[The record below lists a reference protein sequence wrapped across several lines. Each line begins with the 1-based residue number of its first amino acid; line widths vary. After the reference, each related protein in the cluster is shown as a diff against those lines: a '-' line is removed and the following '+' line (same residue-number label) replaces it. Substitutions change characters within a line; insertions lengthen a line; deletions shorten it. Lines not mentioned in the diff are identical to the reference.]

1 MAPDLRPGP
10 DSPPT
15 DELDSA
21 EASLRVMQ
29 QVLHSFAADDMSR
42 QTPCS
47 EFDVTQ
53 LTDHVLKSLRA
64 LGGMAGADIPKLSPS
79 GDSVERQV
87 IAAARPALDA
97 WRHRGLD
104 GTVAFGGGQMP
115 AKDAC
120 AILSIELLVHAW
132 DYAGA
137 VGHDVEASEPL
148 AEYVLGLAQRIIRPE
163 LRSQAGFDDP
173 VDVAADANAVDKLVA
188 FTGRNPAG

>member
-21 EASLRVMQ
+21 EAALRVLQ
-29 QVLHSFAADDMSR
+29 QVLHTIAADDMSR
-42 QTPCS
+42 QTPCR

-53 LTDHVLKSLRA
+53 LTAHLLKSIK
-64 LGGMAGADIPKLSPS
+64 GIGDMAAADIPDLSPT

-87 IAAARPALDA
+87 ITAARPALDA
-97 WRHRGLD
+97 WHHRGLD
-104 GTVAFGGGQMP
+104 GSVPFGRGEMP

-120 AILSIELLVHAW
+120 AILSLELLVHAW

-137 VGHDVEASEPL
+137 MGHDVNVAEPV
-148 AEYVLGLAQRIIRPE
+148 AEYVLGLARRIIKPE
-163 LRSQAGFDDP
+163 LRSRAGFDDP
-173 VDVAADANAVDKLVA
+173 IDVAADANAVAKLVA
-188 FTGRNPAG
+188 FTGRNPAE